1 MYDLSLI
8 SKIWFS
14 NFLVRLI
21 SAWYVQ
27 AETSLLASL
36 INLKFFKSLH
46 FKSSFPYLYVW
57 IYFNEFIIWEKKFK
71 NGSSKFCGRYP
82 FKDLKEY
89 CLLKQTILLQI
100 SQRLSSTNVTWSIL
114 EYFVIY
120 ASSNA
125 ISITRIGTHCDATLY

>member
-1 MYDLSLI
+1 MNSLYGTKY
-8 SKIWFS
+8 SRMDQA
-14 NFLVRLI
+14 NFV
-21 SAWYVQ
+21 
-27 AETSLLASL
+27 ED
-36 INLKFFKSLH
+36 N
-46 FKSSFPYLYVW
+46 
-57 IYFNEFIIWEKKFK
+57 
-71 NGSSKFCGRYP
+71 P

-125 ISITRIGTHCDATLY
+125 ISITRIGTQCDATLY